1 MSAEEVRLST
11 PTDRPT
17 SELLGDM
24 TEQVT
29 RLVRDEVQLAVSEL
43 RVKAKRTGLAAG
55 LGGIAAVS
63 ALLGAMALV
72 ATVAIALN
80 YVLPAWLSALIVG
93 AALLLAA
100 LAAALAL
107 KTELD
112 RARPVVPEETV
123 SNIRKDIAAVKGQ
136 LTS

>member
-1 MSAEEVRLST
+1 V
-11 PTDRPT
+11 
-17 SELLGDM
+17 
-24 TEQVT
+24 
-29 RLVRDEVQLAVSEL
+29 
-43 RVKAKRTGLAAG
+43 
-55 LGGIAAVS
+55 
-63 ALLGAMALV
+63 
-72 ATVAIALN
+72 TVAIALN